1 MATPSSIFHAESATE
16 GRPYKDMRAALSIL
30 AIVFCLF
37 LIQASARFGMS
48 RMFARYALATN
59 SIEASNTAVRLT
71 PSDPEAHRARAAVFN
86 LQQNPAEA
94 AKSLEQA
101 ASLRYRD
108 DYLWIELG
116 NTREELGDTQGALSA
131 VDQAVRWAPHYA
143 HTHWQRGNLLLRMG
157 QSNEA
162 FAELRTAAT
171 ANPRYA
177 PNLIDLA
184 WGISRN
190 DIKTTE
196 ALLDIKNDNQR
207 LAFIRYLARNGKGKE
222 VLDQIPLLTTP
233 LSTENK
239 NEIAKLLFDSKAF
252 EASFALSEPFGY
264 FREPQIIN
272 WEFEEPL
279 VLNDSGFGWIIAPQ
293 QKNRFSIAVSEKS
306 RGAKSLQVNLDGSW
320 TPGTTLLSQTF
331 IVRPARAYRL
341 TFAVKTKDLVTGGP
355 PLIVI
360 TDATTNQ
367 LLGKSENIP
376 TATTPWTKLSV
387 NFTTLP
393 TSQAAV
399 IRLQRNNCDSS
410 PCPIFGTLWLDE
422 FFVVQTESTSKR

>member
-1 MATPSSIFHAESATE
+1 
-16 GRPYKDMRAALSIL
+16 MRVALSIL
-30 AIVFCLF
+30 AIAVCLF
-37 LIQASARFGMS
+37 LIQASARFGVS

-59 SIEASNTAVRLT
+59 SIEVADTAVRLT
-71 PSDPEAHRARAAVFN
+71 PSDPEAHRTRAAIFN
-86 LQQNPAEA
+86 RQQNPAEA

-101 ASLRYRD
+101 VALRYRD

-131 VDQAVRWAPHYA
+131 LDQAVRWAPHYA

-157 QSNEA
+157 RANEA
-162 FAELRTAAT
+162 FTELRTAAA

-190 DIKTTE
+190 DVKTTE
-196 ALLDIKNDNQR
+196 ALLDIKDDNQR
-207 LAFIRYLARNGKGKE
+207 LALIRYLARNGKGNE
-222 VLDQIPLLTTP
+222 VLDQIRLLTAP
-233 LSTENK
+233 LSTENR
-239 NEIAKLLFDSKAF
+239 NALVRLLFDSKAF
-252 EASFALSEPFGY
+252 NVSFALSEPFGY
-264 FREPQIIN
+264 FREPRIIN

-293 QKNRFSIAVSEKS
+293 QKSRFAIDVSEKS
-306 RGAKSLQVNLDGSW
+306 RGAKSLLVNLDGDW

-331 IVRPARAYRL
+331 IVKPASTYRL

-355 PLIVI
+355 PVIVI
-360 TDATTNQ
+360 TDATNNQ
-367 LLGKSENIP
+367 LLGKSENFP
-376 TATTPWTKLSV
+376 TATTSWTKLNV
-387 NFTTLP
+387 TFTTLP

-422 FFVVQTESTSKR
+422 FYIEQTEDSSKR

>member
-1 MATPSSIFHAESATE
+1 
-16 GRPYKDMRAALSIL
+16 MRVAVSIL
-30 AIVFCLF
+30 AIGFCL
-37 LIQASARFGMS
+37 LLMQASARFGMS
-48 RMFARYALATN
+48 RMFARYALASN
-59 SIEASNTAVRLT
+59 SIEIADEAVKIS
-71 PSDPEAHRARAAVFN
+71 PSDPEARRARAAVFN
-86 LQQNPAEA
+86 RQQNPAEA

-101 ASLRYRD
+101 ISLRYRD

-116 NTREELGDTQGALSA
+116 NTREDLGDTQGALSA
-131 VDQAVRWAPHYA
+131 LDQAVRWAPHYA

-157 QSNEA
+157 QANEA

-196 ALLDIKNDNQR
+196 AILDIKNDNQR
-207 LAFIRYLARNGKGKE
+207 LALIRYLARNGKGKA
-222 VLDQIPLLTTP
+222 VLDQIPLLTKP

-239 NEIAKLLFDSKAF
+239 NEIARLLFDSKAF
-252 EASFALSEPFGY
+252 DASFALSQPLGY
-264 FREPQIIN
+264 FREPRIIN
-272 WEFEEPL
+272 WDFEEPL
-279 VLNDSGFGWIIAPQ
+279 VLNDSGFGWIIPPPQ
-293 QKNRFSIAVSEKS
+293 KSRFAIDLTEKS
-306 RGAKSLQVNLDGSW
+306 RGEKSLQVNLDGSW
-320 TPGTTLLSQTF
+320 TPGTPLLSQIF
-331 IVRPARAYRL
+331 IVKQSTTYRL

-355 PLIVI
+355 PVIVI
-360 TDATTNQ
+360 NDATNDQ
-367 LLGKSENIP
+367 LLGKSENFP

-393 TSQAAV
+393 NSQAAV

-422 FFVVQTESTSKR
+422 FFIEQTESASKR

>member
-1 MATPSSIFHAESATE
+1 
-16 GRPYKDMRAALSIL
+16 MRVALSIL

-37 LIQASARFGMS
+37 LIQSTARFGMS

-59 SIEASNTAVRLT
+59 SIEVADTAVRLA

-86 LQQNPAEA
+86 RQQNPAEA

-101 ASLRYRD
+101 ISLRYRD

-116 NTREELGDTQGALSA
+116 NAREELDNTQGALSA
-131 VDQAVRWAPHYA
+131 LDQAVRWAPHYA

-157 QSNEA
+157 QANEA
-162 FAELRTAAT
+162 FTELRTAAT

-177 PNLIDLA
+177 PNLVDLA

-190 DIKTTE
+190 DLKTTE

-207 LAFIRYLARNGKGKE
+207 LALIRYLARNGKGKE

-233 LSTENK
+233 LSTESK
-239 NEIAKLLFDSKAF
+239 NEIARSLFDSKAF
-252 EASFALSEPFGY
+252 NASFALSQPFEP
-264 FREPQIIN
+264 RIIN
-272 WEFEEPL
+272 WDFEEPL

-293 QKNRFSIAVSEKS
+293 QKSRFAIDVSEKS
-306 RGAKSLQVNLDGSW
+306 RGEKSLQVNLDGSW
-320 TPGTTLLSQTF
+320 TPGTPLLSQIF
-331 IVRPARAYRL
+331 IVKPNQTYRL

-355 PLIVI
+355 PVIVI
-360 TDATTNQ
+360 NDATNDQ
-367 LLGKSENIP
+367 LLGKSENFP
-376 TATTPWTKLSV
+376 TATTPWTKLSI
-387 NFTTLP
+387 NFTTHP
-393 TSQAAV
+393 NSQAAV

-422 FFVVQTESTSKR
+422 FFIEQTETASKR

>member
-1 MATPSSIFHAESATE
+1 VLLR
-16 GRPYKDMRAALSIL
+16 GYLIL
-30 AIVFCLF
+30 AIALCLF
-37 LIQASARFGMS
+37 LIQASARFGIS
-48 RMFARYALATN
+48 RMFARYALTTN
-59 SIEASNTAVRLT
+59 SIEVADAAVQFA
-71 PSDPEAHRARAAVFN
+71 PSDPEAHRARAAIFN
-86 LQQNPAEA
+86 RQQHPAGA
-94 AKSLEQA
+94 AHSLEIA
-101 ASLRYRD
+101 VALRYRD

-116 NTREELGDTQGALSA
+116 NTREELGDTQGALA
-131 VDQAVRWAPHYA
+131 ALDEAVRWAPHYA
-143 HTHWQRGNLLLRMG
+143 HTHWQRGNLLLRIG
-157 QSNEA
+157 RANEA
-162 FAELRTAAT
+162 FTELRAAAA

-184 WGISRN
+184 SGISRN

-196 ALLDIKNDNQR
+196 SLLEIKNDNQR
-207 LAFIRYLARNGKGKE
+207 LDLIRYLARNGKGTE
-222 VLDQIPLLTTP
+222 VLDQIRSLTSP
-233 LSTENK
+233 LSTKNK
-239 NEIAKLLFDSKAF
+239 NELARLLFDSKAF
-252 EASFALSEPFGY
+252 NASFALTEPSIY
-264 FREPQIIN
+264 HREPLLIN
-272 WEFEEPL
+272 WDFEAPL

-293 QKNRFSIAVSEKS
+293 QKSHFAIDVSEKS
-306 RGAKSLQVNLDGSW
+306 SGTKSLQINLDGSW

-331 IVRPARAYRL
+331 IVKPASAYHV

-360 TDATTNQ
+360 TDATSGQ
-367 LLGKSENIP
+367 PLGKSENFP

-422 FFVVQTESTSKR
+422 FYVVQTEPAAKR